1 MQVWCDD
8 GLCRM
13 HKLIRWAVLAAA
25 MLSAY
30 LVVELLEE
38 FLLEL
43 SKTQGPY
50 LATLLG
56 MAMIVFVFV
65 PLFAIIDSLSEKIVA
80 KITGTAGK
88 AFGKTGFYIFIAL
101 TLVALFA
108 VYLHNWFN
116 INLIERLF

>member
-1 MQVWCDD
+1 
-8 GLCRM
+8 M